1 MLLPGRLWLC
11 CALSL
16 APWAGSP
23 LGVSTQV
30 MRHTDADPVVTSQAL
45 RKLHEMLQIGEPEQ
59 NAPPHRKPPQFMM
72 DLYNAVADRNG
83 VTKERKFLE
92 GNVVRSFEDRA
103 AVRSPRNVHFFNLS
117 SFGKNEKMI
126 KAEFRMFRSRH
137 KFFLSRKSHRGHLY
151 KISIYELLDNKVN
164 PWRGSLV
171 TSRFLSLYTQGW
183 HVFDVT
189 NTVSKWIQNSDENK
203 GFLVVITL
211 PSENFLDYDTPAVD
225 LKLEEKNSYLVIFSE
240 EGRRTSKT
248 DQLPFHGQR
257 RRSAAEAAGEVNSV
271 VSRGRTKSRN
281 TRAAPWYSR
290 GRSVTCRQHPLYV
303 DFDKIGWSG
312 WIISPRGYDAYYCS
326 GTCPFP
332 LGEGF
337 GATNHATVQSIVNA
351 LKLTTGVE
359 TPCCVP
365 DKLHSISLLYFDDDE
380 NVVLKQYENMVAVS
394 CACH

>member
-103 AVRSPRNVHFFNLS
+103 AVRSTRNVHFFNLS

-137 KFFLSRKSHRGHLY
+137 KFFLSRK
-151 KISIYELLDNKVN
+151 SIYELLDNKVN

-189 NTVSKWIQNSDENK
+189 NT
-203 GFLVVITL
+203 
-211 PSENFLDYDTPAVD
+211 
-225 LKLEEKNSYLVIFSE
+225 
-240 EGRRTSKT
+240 
-248 DQLPFHGQR
+248 R